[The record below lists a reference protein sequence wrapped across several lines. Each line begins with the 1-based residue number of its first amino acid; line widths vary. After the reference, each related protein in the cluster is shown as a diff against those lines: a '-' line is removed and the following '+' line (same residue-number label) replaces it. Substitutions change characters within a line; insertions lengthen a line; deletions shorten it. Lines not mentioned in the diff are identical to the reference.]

1 MSTGAITPPG
11 IDTDD
16 ARAALVRQRLAG
28 RRRAR
33 RSAIPR
39 ADRSAPL
46 RLSYGQ
52 EQMWFLDRLDPDSTR
67 YLVPLLVRLTGALD
81 AGVLADAW
89 QRLTDRHEIL
99 RTRYALHGEEPVQI
113 VSARERAALPLEDLT
128 HLPADE
134 RETRVRAIVTGEL
147 FVPFDLER
155 DLPVRARL
163 IRLGDAE
170 HVLAV
175 VFHHIAC
182 DAWSTE
188 VIGQE
193 LSALYTALVRGEEP
207 RLPEV
212 AVQYADFAAWQR
224 AEMSGATLER
234 HLDHWKEQL
243 AGISPIELPT
253 DRPRKA
259 VRDAAGDT
267 VAFSVP
273 AELASRLR
281 EFAQERTATPFMV
294 VLAAFQS
301 LLARHTGSAD
311 VTVGTV
317 VSGRGR
323 PELQGML
330 GYGINTLALRGS
342 WADGTSF
349 GELVDATKDTVLG
362 AFDHQGVPFAQL
374 IDAVQP
380 ERDLSRNPLFD
391 VALTM
396 HGERTSAFA
405 LPGIVAEP
413 FRAEGDA
420 AKYDLDLQLRQDA
433 DGTLHGHLEYAVE
446 LFDRTTAERLT
457 GQLVRL
463 LDAATAAP
471 DADLAHLSFLGDDEV
486 RLLIRGA
493 AVTGEVTRTVHQVFE
508 EQAARTPDAV
518 AVHFAGEEL
527 TYAELDE
534 RANRVAHHLIGLGVG
549 QETLVGVCLER
560 GTDLLPALL
569 GVLKAG
575 GAYLPLDPSQPAD
588 RIGYMLQDAAAPV
601 VVTERAHAGL
611 FDGLHDGPVLVLVL
625 DGDEGRAALAAAP
638 ATDPGART
646 DADSLIYVIYTSGST
661 GRPKGVGLTHA
672 NVRRLFTVTAHQTGF
687 RGDDVWTLFHSY
699 AFDFSVWEMW
709 GALLHGGRLV
719 VVPKDVAR
727 DPSAFLDLLVEQ
739 RVTVLNQTPS
749 AFRALVAAARE
760 GDPRTDRLALRTV
773 VFGGEKLE
781 VADLRPWA
789 DRLGLDA
796 PTLVNMYG
804 ITETTV
810 HVTHHR
816 LDEDDLARGAVSPVG
831 VPLDDLA
838 VRILDA
844 HGNLAPIGVPGEIH
858 VAGRG
863 VARGYLGR
871 PALTAE
877 RFVPDP
883 YGAPGDRLYR
893 SGDVARRL
901 ADGSLEF
908 LGRND
913 AQVKIRGFRVEL
925 GEINAALGAQDGV
938 RDAVV
943 LVRDDSQGSP
953 DSPGSP
959 GDKQLVAYVVP
970 AEGAAPDT
978 AGLRAAL
985 ARELP
990 EYMVPAT
997 FVTLDALPLTVNGK
1011 LDTKALPA
1019 PAARVAGTEYTAPRT
1034 GLEERTAAV
1043 WGEVLGHERVGVHD
1057 SFFDLGGHSLRAITL
1072 AGRLRE
1078 AGLDVSVRDLFEHR
1092 TVALLCERLADRAP
1106 VTATHGV
1113 RPFALVGDED
1123 RARLPEGLADAYP
1136 MSQVQLGMVV
1146 EMLSDSGRHPYH
1158 NVTSFRVPDNR
1169 SFDIGALRASV
1180 ASAVARHEV
1189 LRTSFDLNSYAV
1201 PMQLVHESVEPPVQG
1216 RDLRGLD
1223 DEAVRDAL
1231 RAFTAQ
1237 ERSRLIPLD
1246 SAPQLRL
1253 YGTACDDGSWWL
1265 TITECHAILDG
1276 WSHHSLLMEI
1286 VEGYHRA
1293 RAGQPV
1299 AAPAAPAVRF
1309 ADFIAA
1315 EVASRETGE
1324 DRAYWTG
1331 VIEGHAPFALPE
1343 AWAGD
1348 GVAGAPHRVKV
1359 PFHDLE
1365 PRLRALASTAG
1376 VSLKSVLHAAHLKTL
1391 STVTGDERFFTG
1403 LVCNARP
1410 EALGADGLYGMHLN
1424 TLPFAFD
1431 GAAGSWRDLVRRV
1444 FEREVELWPHRGYPM
1459 PDIQRQAETD
1469 APGGRLVSVR
1479 FSYHDFDQV
1488 DRERVDYLA
1497 SIDDSPTEFPLG
1509 VSARLGH
1516 LFLTGGRKHV
1526 SAEALER
1533 LAGTLRE
1540 VLVAMAAD
1548 PEGDASASYLPSATR
1563 ESLLEQGT
1571 GESAGFG
1578 DASVC
1583 ARFED
1588 QAARTPDAPAVSL
1601 AATTW
1606 TYAELDARADRLAHH
1621 LRASGVSGPGS
1632 VVGVLLDRGP
1642 ELLAS
1647 LLGVWKAGAAYVPI
1661 DPSYP
1666 AERIASMLD
1675 SAGAATA
1682 LTHSAYADRFGA
1694 GIGVLALDR
1703 DEAAVAARPA
1713 TRLARTDDADSL
1725 AYVIFTSGS
1734 TGRPKGVAVTHR
1746 GLANHVVWAARDLAS
1761 RGTTGAPLFSSVAFD
1776 LVVPNLWAPLVTG
1789 QQVHTIA
1796 QHTDTADLA
1805 RELAAAGPFSFI
1817 KLTPGH
1823 VDVLASQLS
1832 ADEAAALAPVL
1843 VIAGEALTR
1852 TTVERW
1858 RALAPDTDL
1867 INEYGPTEASVGTCV
1882 FPVTEAETGEVMP
1895 IGRPLPNMTMYV
1907 LDARLDQVAVGV
1919 PGELYV
1925 GGTGVARGYAS
1936 RPALTAERF
1945 VPDPYGP
1952 AGARLYR
1959 TGDLARTRPDGAVE
1973 FLGRLD
1979 DQVKIRG
1986 YRIEPGEVQTVVA
1999 EHPEV
2004 REAVVVPHETATGDL
2019 QLVAYYV
2026 PLEAGASVD
2035 GLAEHA
2041 ADRLPDYMLPAAY
2054 LALDEIPLNANGK
2067 TDKRALPSPDDADT
2081 DGGTAYV
2088 APRTHT
2094 EAQVAAIWSQV
2105 LGLDRVGVLDG
2116 FFDLG
2121 GHSIRAVALVGAL
2134 RAAGFDVGVREV
2146 FEYRTVAELSE
2157 FLTGRP
2163 APQETAPPVEPFAL
2177 LADEDR
2183 ARLPEG
2189 VVDAYPMSQVQLGM
2203 LVEMLADDTRR
2214 VYLNV
2219 ASFRIT
2225 DGTPFDADALRA
2237 ALDAVTGRHEMLRT
2251 SFDLDAFT
2259 APLQLVHPAAR
2270 IPLSVED
2277 LRQLSE
2283 GARELRVRDIMGE
2296 ERTRGLD
2303 LAAAPLL
2310 RMTAQVEAD
2319 DSWRLVVT
2327 VSHAITEGW
2336 SHRALLM
2343 ELLDVYRA
2351 LREGRAP
2358 APVEAPPVRY
2368 ADFIAAE
2375 LASLDSAEDRT
2386 YWQDVIGRYAP
2397 FTLPAGWAGSTAEPS
2412 QKYRLAVPVHDLE
2425 PRLRALATQAQVS
2438 FKSVLLAAH
2447 LKVMSTLTE
2456 EDGFFS
2462 GLVCSARPES
2472 PGAER
2477 VYGMYLNTLPFAF
2490 DRTAGS
2496 WTDLVR
2502 QVFAREAEV
2511 WDRRRFPMP
2520 VIQRD
2525 AGTGRLLHVR
2535 FSYQDFDHVDNKLVD
2550 AGASG
2555 GEGGT
2560 EFALAVSAVS
2570 GHLLLT
2576 THTHALAFA
2585 EGERLTA
2592 LYRQVLESMA
2602 ADPQGSAQD
2611 TYLPAEEREWLL
2623 ARNDTARDFPE
2634 ATVLRRF
2641 EEQAART
2648 PDAVAVRHAGGEVS
2662 YARLDALATRF
2673 AYRLRAAGVGA
2684 ESTVGVL
2691 LDRGPEL
2698 LATLLAVWKAGGA
2711 YVPIDPSYPAE
2722 RIASMCE
2729 SAAATLAVTQEAY
2742 ADRFPGAVSVLDVTE
2757 LAADNGE
2764 FGAVARV
2771 DDLERLAYVIFTSGS
2786 TGRPKGV
2793 QVPHRGLANHVAWAA
2808 DELAVRGTGGA
2819 PLFSSVAF
2827 DLVVP
2832 NLWGPLVTGQA
2843 VHVVPQDTL
2852 PADLSAA
2859 LLDGGPYSFV
2869 KLTPGHLDILTEQ
2882 LTTEQVDRLS
2892 QVYVVAGEAL
2902 PGATANQSLEVL
2914 GSGRM
2919 INEYGPTEAS
2929 VGSTIH
2935 PVTAHVPLD
2944 VVPIGRPLPN
2954 MTAYVLDAAMREVP
2968 AGVLGELY
2976 VGGTGVARG
2985 YAGRPDLTAERF
2997 VPDPYGPAG
3006 SRLYRTGDRVR
3017 MLADGNIEFLGRLD
3031 DQVKIRG
3038 YRVELGE
3045 VQAVLAALPTV
3056 RDAVVAV
3063 HEPTPGDKR
3072 LVAYLVPE
3080 EGRQLPDAAALAD
3093 DCGALLPEYMVPSA
3107 FVTLDAVPLNAN
3119 GKVDRKALAAPDR
3132 SAMRSGRDFVAPR
3145 TDTERMLAKIWS
3157 EVLGVDE
3164 IGVHDEFFELG
3175 GHSILM
3181 IQVLAA
3187 ARREGL
3193 AVSVWR
3199 MYQHGTLIDLA
3210 AAIDEDSAA
3219 ADAAAAVVEEAPAA
3233 EPARVEVPAELLA
3246 SLLKQAAGG
3255 DATRLAEGPL
3265 AEVAAL
3271 LGGETRATGTVALGD
3286 LESLMAE
3293 HQVPGVSLALLG
3305 ADGSVRT
3312 HAAGVLAVDGD
3323 RPVTPDTLFQVGSIS
3338 KHVTA
3343 FATLRLVAEGRIA
3356 LDDPI
3361 EAHLTSWHLDELDS
3375 APGAVTVRQLLG
3387 HTAGLARHRSVG
3399 FPPGGEVPTL
3409 GDLLE
3414 GTGIVSTPRV
3424 RRQLVPGS
3432 TFRKSST
3439 HYWVLQQLLEDVT
3452 GEAFQDLAHRLV
3464 LAPLA
3469 MTGSSFGQD
3478 FPATAG
3484 RPVALGHHVKGV
3496 AMEGGWRARAHLA
3509 AAGLWTTAGDLAKL
3523 ARQIRASLLGH
3534 EGALLP
3540 RTVAQE
3546 LLATHPGSFY
3556 GLGTIVDDTG
3566 SDAEFG
3572 HGGEPAGYWNLSL
3585 SHLGSGVGLVALTNS
3600 DSGKSVVKQL
3610 TARLGK
3616 AEEAFGKGELMA
3628 DWASAGT
3635 GTDAPADH
3643 PLLSPVV
3650 TDEERA

>member
-1 MSTGAITPPG
+1 MSTGATTPPG
-11 IDTDD
+11 IDTDEARD
-16 ARAALVRQRLAG
+16 AIVRQRLAG
-28 RRRAR
+28 RRRTR
-33 RSAIPR
+33 RGAIPK
-39 ADRSAPL
+39 ADRNAPL

-52 EQMWFLDRLDPDSTR
+52 EQMWFLNRLDPDSTQ

-99 RTRYALHGEEPVQI
+99 RTRYGLHGEEPVQI
-113 VSARERAALPLEDLT
+113 VSERERVTLPLEDLT
-128 HLPADE
+128 HLPEDE
-134 RETRVRAIVTGEL
+134 REARVQAIVTGEI

-188 VIGQE
+188 IVGQE
-193 LSALYTALVRGEEP
+193 LSALYAALVKGEEP
-207 RLPEV
+207 RLPDV

-224 AEMSGATLER
+224 SEMSGATLER
-234 HLDHWKEQL
+234 HLAHWKGEL
-243 AGISPIELPT
+243 AGITPIELPT

-259 VRDAAGDT
+259 VRDARGDT

-273 AELASRLR
+273 AVLAGRVR
-281 EFAQERTATPFMV
+281 EFARERAATPFMV

-330 GYGINTLALRGS
+330 GYGINTLALRGR

-349 GELVDATKDTVLG
+349 RDLVDATKGTVLG
-362 AFDHQGVPFAQL
+362 AFDHQGVPFARL

-396 HGERTSAFA
+396 HGERTSSFA
-405 LPGIVAEP
+405 LPGIAAEP
-413 FRAEGDA
+413 YRAEGDA

-446 LFDRTTAERLT
+446 LFDRATAERLT

-463 LDAATAAP
+463 LDAATADP
-471 DADLAHLSFLGDDEV
+471 DADLAQLAFLGADEV
-486 RLLIRGA
+486 RLLTQGA
-493 AVTGEVTRTVHQVFE
+493 AVTGEVTRTVHRAFE

-518 AVHFAGEEL
+518 AVHAAGEEL
-527 TYAELDE
+527 TYAELNE
-534 RANRVAHHLIGLGVG
+534 RANRVAHHLVGLGVG

-560 GTDLLPALL
+560 GADLMPALL

-601 VVTERAHAGL
+601 VVTERAHAEL
-611 FDGLHDGPVLVLVL
+611 LNGLHDGPVLVL
-625 DGDEGRAALAAAP
+625 DGEEDRAALAARP
-638 ATDPGART
+638 VTDPAPRT

-672 NVRRLFTVTAHQTGF
+672 NVERLFTVSAHQTGF
-687 RGDDVWTLFHSY
+687 RTDDVWTLFHSY

-719 VVPKDVAR
+719 VVPKDVSR
-727 DPSAFLDLLVEQ
+727 DPSGFLDLLVEQ

-760 GDPRTDRLALRTV
+760 GDPRVGELALRTV

-789 DRLGLDA
+789 DRVGLNA

-810 HVTHHR
+810 HVTHHL
-816 LDEDDLARGAVSPVG
+816 LDEDDLARGSVSPVG

-925 GEINAALGAQDGV
+925 GEINAALTAQDGV

-943 LVRDDSQGSP
+943 LVREDI
-953 DSPGSP
+953 P

-970 AEGAAPDT
+970 ADGAAPDA
-978 AGLRAAL
+978 AGLRALL

-990 EYMVPAT
+990 EYMVPET
-997 FVTLDALPLTVNGK
+997 FVALDALPLTVNGK
-1011 LDTKALPA
+1011 LDAKALPA
-1019 PAARVAGTEYTAPRT
+1019 PAARAAASEYTAPRSA
-1034 GLEERTAAV
+1034 LEERTAAV
-1043 WGEVLGHERVGVHD
+1043 WGEVLGVDRVGVHD

-1078 AGLDVSVRDLFEHR
+1078 AGLDVGVRDLFEYR
-1092 TVALLCERLADRAP
+1092 TVALLCEQLADRAP
-1106 VTATHGV
+1106 VTTTHGV
-1113 RPFALVGDED
+1113 RPFALIGDED
-1123 RARLPEGLADAYP
+1123 RAGLPVGVVDAYP
-1136 MSQVQLGMVV
+1136 MSQVQIGMVV

-1158 NVTSFRVPDNR
+1158 NVTSFRVPDDR
-1169 SFDIGALRASV
+1169 SFDIEALRASV

-1189 LRTSFDLNSYAV
+1189 LRTSFDLNSYSV
-1201 PMQLVHESVEPPVQG
+1201 PMQVVYEQVELPVQG
-1216 RDLRGLD
+1216 RDLRGLG
-1223 DEAVRDAL
+1223 DEEVRDAL
-1231 RAFTAQ
+1231 RAFTAK

-1293 RAGQPV
+1293 RDGQPV
-1299 AAPAAPAVRF
+1299 DAPAAPDVRF

-1315 EVASRETGE
+1315 EVASREAGE

-1331 VIEGHAPFALPE
+1331 IIEGHTPFALPE

-1365 PRLRALASTAG
+1365 PQLRALASTAG
-1376 VSLKSVLHAAHLKTL
+1376 ASLKSVLHAAHLKVL
-1391 STVTGDERFFTG
+1391 STVAGDERFFTG

-1431 GAAGSWRDLVRRV
+1431 GASGTWRDLVRRV

-1459 PDIQRQAETD
+1459 PDIQRQAEE
-1469 APGGRLVSVR
+1469 GQRLVSVR

-1488 DRERVDYLA
+1488 DRDRVDYLA

-1548 PEGDASASYLPSATR
+1548 PEGDADASYLPSATR
-1563 ESLLEQGT
+1563 KTLVEQGT
-1571 GESAGFG
+1571 GERADFG

-1583 ARFED
+1583 ARFEE
-1588 QAARTPDAPAVSL
+1588 QAVRTPGAPAVGF
-1601 AATTW
+1601 AGEVV
-1606 TYAELDARADRLAHH
+1606 TYAQLDVRANQIAHH
-1621 LRASGVSGPGS
+1621 LRASGVSGPGA

-1642 ELLAS
+1642 DLVAS

-1666 AERIASMLD
+1666 AERIASMLE
-1675 SAGAATA
+1675 SAGAVTA
-1682 LTHSAYADRFGA
+1682 LTHSAYADRFGSDR
-1694 GIGVLALDR
+1694 GLVLLDR
-1703 DEAAVAARPA
+1703 HASLIDGRPRSA
-1713 TRLARTDDADSL
+1713 PERAEDGGAL

-1746 GLANHVVWAARDLAS
+1746 GLANHVAWAARDLAS

-1789 QQVHTIA
+1789 QRVHTIA
-1796 QHTDTADLA
+1796 QDTDTADLA
-1805 RELAAAGPFSFI
+1805 RELSAAGPFSFI

-1823 VDVLASQLS
+1823 VDVLASQLTAEQAS
-1832 ADEAAALAPVL
+1832 ALAPVL

-1858 RALAPDTDL
+1858 RALAPGTEL
-1867 INEYGPTEASVGTCV
+1867 VNEYGPTEASVGTCV
-1882 FPVTEAETGEVMP
+1882 FPVTDAESGEVMP

-1919 PGELYV
+1919 AGELYV
-1925 GGTGVARGYAS
+1925 GGTGVARGYAG
-1936 RPALTAERF
+1936 RPGLTAERF

-1986 YRIEPGEVQTVVA
+1986 YRIEPGEIQTVVA
-1999 EHPEV
+1999 EHPAV
-2004 REAVVVPHETATGDL
+2004 REAVVVPHETATGDI

-2026 PLEAGASVD
+2026 PSGAADTSAAE
-2035 GLAEHA
+2035 LAEHSGA
-2041 ADRLPDYMLPAAY
+2041 RLPDYMLPAAY
-2054 LALDEIPLNANGK
+2054 IALDEIPLNANGK
-2067 TDKRALPSPDDADT
+2067 TDKRALPAPDDT
-2081 DGGTAYV
+2081 GLDGGTSYV
-2088 APRTHT
+2088 APRTIT

-2105 LGLDRVGVLDG
+2105 LGLERVGVLDG

-2134 RAAGFDVGVREV
+2134 RTAGFDVGVREV

-2163 APQETAPPVEPFAL
+2163 APQETAAPVEPFAL

-2183 ARLPEG
+2183 AGLPEG

-2203 LVEMLADDTRR
+2203 LVEMLADDERR

-2237 ALDAVTGRHEMLRT
+2237 ALDVVTGRHEMLRT

-2259 APLQLVHPAAR
+2259 QPLQIVHPKAR
-2270 IPLSVED
+2270 IPLAVED

-2283 GARELRVRDIMGE
+2283 GARELRVRNIMSE

-2351 LREGRAP
+2351 LREGGVPAP
-2358 APVEAPPVRY
+2358 AEPTPVRY

-2386 YWQDVIGRYAP
+2386 YWQDLIGRYAP
-2397 FTLPAGWAGSTAEPS
+2397 FALPAGWAGDPTQPS
-2412 QKYRLAVPVHDLE
+2412 EKYRLAVPVHDLE
-2425 PRLRALATQAQVS
+2425 PRLRALATQARAS

-2490 DRTAGS
+2490 DRTAGN

-2520 VIQRD
+2520 VIQRE
-2525 AGTGRLLHVR
+2525 AGAGRLLHVR
-2535 FSYQDFDHVDNKLVD
+2535 FSYQDFDHVDDKLVD

-2576 THTHALAFA
+2576 THTHALAR
-2585 EGERLTA
+2585 EQGERLTA
-2592 LYRQVLESMA
+2592 LYRQVLEAMA
-2602 ADPQGSAQD
+2602 GDPRGSAQD
-2611 TYLPAEEREWLL
+2611 TYLPAPEREWLL
-2623 ARNDTARDFPE
+2623 AQNDTALDFPE
-2634 ATVLRRF
+2634 ATVLQRF
-2641 EEQAART
+2641 EEQVART
-2648 PDAVAVRHAGGEVS
+2648 PDAVAVRHAGGELS
-2662 YARLDALATRF
+2662 YAGLDARATRF

-2691 LDRGPEL
+2691 LDRGPDL

-2729 SAAATLAVTQEAY
+2729 SAGARLAVTQEGY
-2742 ADRFPGAVSVLDVTE
+2742 ADRFPAAVPVLDIAR
-2757 LAADNGE
+2757 LADGDGE

-2771 DDLERLAYVIFTSGS
+2771 DDPERLAYVIFTSGS

-2852 PADLSAA
+2852 PADLPAV

-2902 PGATANQSLEVL
+2902 PGSTANRSLEVL

-2935 PVTAHVPLD
+2935 PVTDHVGLD

-2968 AGVLGELY
+2968 AGVVGELY

-2985 YAGRPDLTAERF
+2985 YAGRPGLTAERF

-3017 MLADGNIEFLGRLD
+3017 MQADGNIEFLGRLD

-3045 VQAVLAALPTV
+3045 VQAVLAAHPAV

-3072 LVAYLVPE
+3072 LVAYCVPA
-3080 EGRQLPDAAALAD
+3080 EGQRLPDASALAE

-3107 FVTLDAVPLNAN
+3107 FVALDAIPLNAN

-3132 SAMRSGRDFVAPR
+3132 SAMRSGREFVAPR
-3145 TDTERMLAKIWS
+3145 TDTERTLAKIWS

-3193 AVSVWR
+3193 TVSVWR
-3199 MYQHGTLIDLA
+3199 MYQHGTLVDLA
-3210 AAIDEDSAA
+3210 AAIDEDR
-3219 ADAAAAVVEEAPAA
+3219 AAAAAEEAAKAAKEAEA
-3233 EPARVEVPAELLA
+3233 EPAPVEVPAELLA
-3246 SLLKQAAGG
+3246 SLLRQAAGG
-3255 DATRLAEGPL
+3255 DATRLTEGPL
-3265 AEVAAL
+3265 AQVAAL
-3271 LGGETRATGTVALGD
+3271 LGGAQATAEAQETVALDD
-3286 LESLMAE
+3286 LDALMAE
-3293 HQVPGVSLALLG
+3293 HRVPGVSLALLG

-3343 FATLRLVAEGRIA
+3343 FATLRLVAEGRIG
-3356 LDDPI
+3356 LDDSI
-3361 EAHLTSWHLDELDS
+3361 DTHLTSWSLDELDS
-3375 APGAVTVRQLLG
+3375 APGAVTVRHLLG

-3409 GDLLE
+3409 LDLLE
-3414 GTGIVSTPRV
+3414 GTGAVSTPRV

-3464 LAPLA
+3464 LAPLG
-3469 MTGSSFGQD
+3469 MTGSSFDQD
-3478 FPATAG
+3478 FQRTSG

-3496 AMEGGWRARAHLA
+3496 AMEGGWRERAHLA
-3509 AAGLWTTAGDLAKL
+3509 AAGLWTTAEDIARL
-3523 ARQIRASLLGH
+3523 ARQVRASLLGH

-3540 RTVAQE
+3540 RAVAQE

-3566 SDAEFG
+3566 GDAEFG

-3600 DSGKSVVKQL
+3600 DSGKGVVKHL

-3616 AEEAFGKGELMA
+3616 HEETFGKGELMA
-3628 DWASAGT
+3628 DWAAAGT
-3635 GTDAPADH
+3635 GSAAPAGH

>member
-1 MSTGAITPPG
+1 MSTGAIPPAG
-11 IDTDD
+11 VD
-16 ARAALVRQRLAG
+16 AASPREELVKQRLAG
-28 RRRAR
+28 RRRGR
-33 RSAIPR
+33 RTGIPK
-39 ADRSAPL
+39 ADRTAPL

-52 EQMWFLDRLDPDSTR
+52 EQMWFLNRLNPGSAQ
-67 YLVPLLVRLTGALD
+67 YLVPLLVRLTGELD
-81 AGVLADAW
+81 ATALAGAW

-99 RTRYALHGEEPVQI
+99 RTRYGLHDEEPVQL
-113 VSARERAALPLEDLT
+113 VSAAERVPLPLDDLT
-128 HLPADE
+128 HLPRGE
-134 RETRVRAIVTGEL
+134 RGAGVQAIVTDEL

-163 IRLGDAE
+163 VRLGDEE
-170 HVLAV
+170 HVLAI

-188 VIGQE
+188 VVGQE
-193 LSALYTALVRGEEP
+193 LSVLYTALACGEEP

-212 AVQYADFAAWQR
+212 PLQYADFAAWQR
-224 AEMSGATLER
+224 AEMSGPTLER
-234 HLDHWKEQL
+234 HLDYWKDEL
-243 AGISPIELPT
+243 AGLTPIELPT

-259 VRDAAGDT
+259 VRDATGDT
-267 VAFSVP
+267 VAFSMP
-273 AELASRLR
+273 AELARRLK
-281 EFAQERTATPFMV
+281 EFAQQRAATPFMV

-301 LLARHTGSAD
+301 LLARYTGSTD

-323 PELQGML
+323 PELQGL
-330 GYGINTLALRGS
+330 IGYGINSLPLRGR
-342 WADGTSF
+342 WQDGASF
-349 GELVDATKDTVLG
+349 DALVAAAKDTVLG

-391 VALTM
+391 VALTL

-405 LPGIVAEP
+405 LPGIVAES
-413 FRAEGDA
+413 FQAEGNA

-457 GQLVRL
+457 GHLVRL
-463 LDAATAAP
+463 LDAATAHP
-471 DADLAHLSFLGDDEV
+471 DADLARLPYLGADEL
-486 RLLIRGA
+486 RLLTRGA
-493 AVTGEVTRTVHQVFE
+493 AVTGEVIGTVHGAFE

-518 AVHFAGEEL
+518 AVHFDGEEL
-527 TYAELDE
+527 TYAELNE
-534 RANRVAHHLIGLGVG
+534 RANRVAHHLRGLGVG

-560 GTDLLPALL
+560 GTDLMPALL

-588 RIGYMLQDAAAPV
+588 RIGYMLDDAGAPV
-601 VVTERAHAGL
+601 VVTERAHGDML
-611 FDGLHDGPVLVLVL
+611 SGLHDGPLLVL
-625 DGDEGRAALAAAP
+625 DGDEGCAALAAASCDNP
-638 ATDPGART
+638 VGHGDT
-646 DADSLIYVIYTSGST
+646 DSLIYVIYTSGST
-661 GRPKGVGLTHA
+661 GRPKGVALTHA
-672 NVRRLFTVTAHQTGF
+672 NVRRLFTVTARQTEF
-687 RGDDVWTLFHSY
+687 RTDDVWTLFHSY

-719 VVPKDVAR
+719 VVPKDVSR

-749 AFRALVAAARE
+749 AFRALVSAARA
-760 GDPRTDRLALRTV
+760 GDPRVDELALRTV

-789 DRLGLDA
+789 GRVGLSA

-810 HVTHHR
+810 HVTHYA
-816 LDEDDLARGAVSPVG
+816 LDEGDLQGSVSPVG

-838 VRILDA
+838 IRILDA
-844 HGNLAPIGVPGEIH
+844 HGNLAPIGVPGEVH

-863 VARGYLGR
+863 VARGYMGR

-877 RFVPDP
+877 RFVPDEF
-883 YGAPGDRLYR
+883 GAPGDRLYR

-913 AQVKIRGFRVEL
+913 AQVKIRGFRIEL
-925 GEINAALGAQDGV
+925 GEINSALCAQDGV
-938 RDAVV
+938 RDAVA
-943 LVRDDSQGSP
+943 LVREDT
-953 DSPGSP
+953 P

-970 AEGAAPDT
+970 AAGDGSAAP
-978 AGLRAAL
+978 AAAELRAAL

-990 EYMVPAT
+990 EYMLPAT

-1011 LDTKALPA
+1011 FDTKALPA
-1019 PAARVAGTEYTAPRT
+1019 PAGRVAGTEYTAPRT
-1034 GLEERTAAV
+1034 DLERRTAAI
-1043 WGEVLGHERVGVHD
+1043 WSDVLGVAEVGIHD
-1057 SFFDLGGHSLRAITL
+1057 SFFDLGGHSLRAINL

-1092 TVALLCERLADRAP
+1092 TVALLCEQLVGRAP

-1113 RPFALVGDED
+1113 RPFALVSDED
-1123 RARLPEGLADAYP
+1123 RARLPEGLTDAYP
-1136 MSQVQLGMVV
+1136 MSQVQIGMVV
-1146 EMLSDSGRHPYH
+1146 EMLSDGGRHPYH
-1158 NVTSFRVPDNR
+1158 NVTSFRIPDNR
-1169 SFDIGALRASV
+1169 PFDIEALRASV
-1180 ASAVARHEV
+1180 ASAVARHNV

-1201 PMQLVHESVEPPVQG
+1201 PMQLVHENVELPVAG
-1216 RDLRGLD
+1216 RDLRGVD
-1223 DEAVRDAL
+1223 DEAIRREL
-1231 RAFTAQ
+1231 RAFTEQ
-1237 ERSRLIPLD
+1237 ERSWLIPLD

-1276 WSHHSLLMEI
+1276 WSHHSLLMEV

-1293 RAGQPV
+1293 REGRAID
-1299 AAPAAPAVRF
+1299 APPAPDVRF

-1315 EVASRETGE
+1315 EVASRESG
-1324 DRAYWTG
+1324 DDLAYWTG
-1331 VIEGHAPFALPE
+1331 IIEGHAPFELPE

-1365 PRLRALASTAG
+1365 DKLRALASTVGA
-1376 VSLKSVLHAAHLKTL
+1376 SLKSVLHAAHLKVL
-1391 STVTGDERFFTG
+1391 STVTGDECFFTG

-1410 EALGADGLYGMHLN
+1410 EVLGAEGLYGMHLN

-1431 GAAGSWRDLVRRV
+1431 GARGTWRDLVRQV

-1459 PDIQRQAETD
+1459 PDIQRLAEH
-1469 APGGRLVSVR
+1469 GRRLVSVR

-1488 DRERVDYLA
+1488 DRAQVDYLS

-1516 LFLTGGRKHV
+1516 LFLTGGRKYV
-1526 SAEALER
+1526 SAEGLER

-1540 VLVAMAAD
+1540 VLVAMATA
-1548 PEGDASASYLPSATR
+1548 PEGDASASYLPPATR
-1563 ESLLEQGT
+1563 QLLLGQGT
-1571 GESAGFG
+1571 GERADFG
-1578 DASVC
+1578 AATVC
-1583 ARFED
+1583 ARFEE

-1601 AATTW
+1601 GSTTL
-1606 TYAELDARADRLAHH
+1606 TYAELDARANQIAHH
-1621 LRASGVSGPGS
+1621 LRASDAGA

-1642 ELLAS
+1642 DLIVS
-1647 LLGVWKAGAAYVPI
+1647 LLGVWKAGATYVPL

-1666 AERIASMLD
+1666 AERIASMLG

-1682 LTHSAYADRFGA
+1682 LTHSAYADRFGD
-1694 GIGVLALDR
+1694 GIDVLALDW
-1703 DEAAVAARPA
+1703 DEEAVAARPA
-1713 TRLARTDDADSL
+1713 TRLRRTDDGDAL

-1734 TGRPKGVAVTHR
+1734 TGRPKGVAVTHG
-1746 GLANHVVWAARDLAS
+1746 GLANHVAWAARDLAS
-1761 RGTTGAPLFSSVAFD
+1761 RGTRGAPLFSSVAFD

-1789 QQVHTIA
+1789 QCVHTIA
-1796 QHTDTADLA
+1796 QDTDTADLA
-1805 RELAAAGPFSFI
+1805 RELVVAGPFSFI

-1823 VDVLASQLS
+1823 VDVLAAQLT
-1832 ADEAAALAPVL
+1832 AEEATALAPVL
-1843 VIAGEALTR
+1843 VVAGEAFTR
-1852 TTVERW
+1852 TTLERW
-1858 RALAPDTDL
+1858 RALAPDTE
-1867 INEYGPTEASVGTCV
+1867 IVNEYGPTEASVGTCV
-1882 FPVTEAETGEVMP
+1882 YPVPDGESSEVLP

-1907 LDARLDQVAVGV
+1907 LDDRLALAPIGV

-1925 GGTGVARGYAS
+1925 GGTGVARGYAG
-1936 RPALTAERF
+1936 RPGLTAERF

-1986 YRIEPGEVQTVVA
+1986 YRIEPGEIGTVVA
-1999 EHPEV
+1999 EHPAV
-2004 REAVVVPHETATGDL
+2004 REAVVVPQESATGDL
-2019 QLVAYYV
+2019 QLIAYYV
-2026 PLEAGASVD
+2026 PEAGGTAAEK
-2035 GLAEHA
+2035 LAEHTA
-2041 ADRLPDYMLPAAY
+2041 ARLPHYMLPATY
-2054 LALDEIPLNANGK
+2054 IALDEIPLNANGK
-2067 TDKRALPSPDDADT
+2067 TDKRALPSPDGAELT
-2081 DGGTAYV
+2081 TGTTYV
-2088 APRTHT
+2088 APRTIT
-2094 EAQVAAIWSQV
+2094 EAQIAVIWAQV
-2105 LGLDRVGVLDG
+2105 LGLERVSVLDG

-2134 RAAGFDVGVREV
+2134 RAAGYDVGVREV

-2157 FLTGRP
+2157 LLTGRP
-2163 APQETAPPVEPFAL
+2163 APSESAPPVEPFTL
-2177 LADEDR
+2177 LAEEDR
-2183 ARLPEG
+2183 QRLPEG

-2203 LVEMLADDTRR
+2203 LVEMLADDEKRA
-2214 VYLNV
+2214 YLNV

-2237 ALDAVTGRHEMLRT
+2237 ALDVVTERHEMLRT

-2259 APLQLVHPAAR
+2259 TPLQLVHPTAR
-2270 IPLSVED
+2270 IPLAVED
-2277 LRQLSE
+2277 LRALSD
-2283 GARELRVRDIMGE
+2283 DIGE
-2296 ERTRGLD
+2296 ERVRTVMAEERTLGLD
-2303 LAAAPLL
+2303 LAVAPLL

-2343 ELLDVYRA
+2343 ELLDVYRD
-2351 LREGRAP
+2351 LREGCTPP
-2358 APVEAPPVRY
+2358 AVEAPPVRY

-2375 LASLDSAEDRT
+2375 LASLESTDDRR
-2386 YWQDVIGRYAP
+2386 YWQDVIGRHAP
-2397 FTLPAGWAGSTAEPS
+2397 FTLPSGWARDTTEPLER
-2412 QKYRLAVPVHDLE
+2412 YRLAVPLHDLE
-2425 PRLRALATQAQVS
+2425 PRLRGLATQAQVS

-2447 LKVMSTLTE
+2447 LKVLSSLTE
-2456 EDGFFS
+2456 EEGFFS
-2462 GLVCSARPES
+2462 GLVCSARPEL

-2490 DRTAGS
+2490 DRTAAT

-2520 VIQRD
+2520 AIQRD
-2525 AGTGRLLHVR
+2525 AGVGRLLEVR
-2535 FSYQDFDHVDNKLVD
+2535 FSYQDFDHVDDKLVD

-2576 THTHALAFA
+2576 THTHTLAHA
-2585 EGERLTA
+2585 QGERLTG
-2592 LYRQVLESMA
+2592 LYRQVLEAMA
-2602 ADPQGSAQD
+2602 ADPQGSAQA
-2611 TYLPAEEREWLL
+2611 TYLPAEEEEWLL
-2623 ARNDTARDFPE
+2623 AQNHTARDFP
-2634 ATVLRRF
+2634 ALTVLQRF

-2648 PDAVAVRHAGGEVS
+2648 PDAPAVRHRGGQVS
-2662 YARLDALATRF
+2662 YAELDARATEF
-2673 AYRLRAAGVGA
+2673 AHRLRAAGVGA
-2684 ESTVGVL
+2684 ESAVGVL
-2691 LDRGPEL
+2691 LDRGPDL
-2698 LATLLAVWKAGGA
+2698 IATLLAVWKAGGA

-2722 RIASMCE
+2722 RISAMCE
-2729 SAAATLAVTQEAY
+2729 SAGTALAVTQEAY
-2742 ADRFPGAVSVLDVTE
+2742 ADRFPGGSSVLDIE
-2757 LAADNGE
+2757 DLADGKGE
-2764 FGAVARV
+2764 TGALARV
-2771 DDLERLAYVIFTSGS
+2771 DDPERLAYVIFTSGS

-2793 QVPHRGLANHVAWAA
+2793 QIPHRGLANHVAWAA
-2808 DELAVRGTGGA
+2808 EELATRGTGGA

-2832 NLWGPLVTGQA
+2832 NLWGPLVTGQS
-2843 VHVVPQDTL
+2843 VHVVAQDTV

-2859 LLDGGPYSFV
+2859 LLDGGPYSFI

-2882 LTTEQVDRLS
+2882 LTTEQVERLS

-2902 PGATANQSLEVL
+2902 PGATANSSLEVL
-2914 GSGRM
+2914 GVGRM

-2929 VGSTIH
+2929 VGSTVY
-2935 PVTAHVPLD
+2935 PVTDHVDLD

-2954 MTAYVLDAAMREVP
+2954 MTTYVLDRAMRPVP
-2968 AGVLGELY
+2968 VGVLGELY
-2976 VGGTGVARG
+2976 VGGTGVARS

-3006 SRLYRTGDRVR
+3006 ARLYRTGDRVR
-3017 MLADGNIEFLGRLD
+3017 MLADGNVEFLGRLD

-3045 VQAVLAALPTV
+3045 VQAVLAALPAV
-3056 RDAVVAV
+3056 RDAVVVV

-3072 LVAYLVPE
+3072 LVAYCVPP
-3080 EGRQLPDAAALAD
+3080 EGQQLPDASALAD

-3107 FVTLDAVPLNAN
+3107 FVALDSIPLNAN
-3119 GKVDRKALAAPDR
+3119 GKVDRKVLAAPDR
-3132 SAMRSGRDFVAPR
+3132 SAMRSGHAFVAPR
-3145 TDTERMLAKIWS
+3145 TDTERTLAKIWS

-3164 IGVHDEFFELG
+3164 IGVHDEFFDLG

-3193 AVSVWR
+3193 TVSVWR
-3199 MYQHGTLIDLA
+3199 MYQHGTLVDLA
-3210 AAIDEDSAA
+3210 AAIDEDV
-3219 ADAAAAVVEEAPAA
+3219 AAAAAEEAAKAEEARPAQ
-3233 EPARVEVPAELLA
+3233 VEVPTELLA
-3246 SLLKQAAGG
+3246 SLLEQAAGG
-3255 DATRLAEGPL
+3255 DAGRLSEGPL
-3265 AEVAAL
+3265 AQVAAL
-3271 LGGETRATGTVALGD
+3271 LGAGAGAGGEAEEPGVALDD
-3286 LESLMAE
+3286 LADLMAE
-3293 HQVPGVSLALLG
+3293 HQVPGVSLAVLG
-3305 ADGSVRT
+3305 VGGSVRT
-3312 HAAGVLAVDGD
+3312 HAAGVLSVDGGG
-3323 RPVTPDTLFQVGSIS
+3323 PVTPDTLFQVGSIS

-3343 FATLRLVAEGRIA
+3343 FATLRLAAEGRID

-3361 EAHLTSWHLDELDS
+3361 STHLTSWQLDGLDS
-3375 APGAVTVRQLLG
+3375 THGAVTVRHLLG

-3399 FPPGGEVPTL
+3399 FQPGAEVPTL
-3409 GDLLE
+3409 LDLLN
-3414 GTGIVSTPRV
+3414 GTGVVSTPRV

-3439 HYWVLQQLLEDVT
+3439 HYWVLQQLLEDAT

-3464 LAPLA
+3464 LAPLG
-3469 MTGSSFGQD
+3469 MTGSSFDQS
-3478 FPATAG
+3478 FPDTAG

-3496 AMEGGWRARAHLA
+3496 AMEGGWRERAHLA
-3509 AAGLWTTAGDLAKL
+3509 AAGLWTTAEDLARL
-3523 ARQIRASLLGH
+3523 VRQVRASLLGH
-3534 EGALLP
+3534 DGALLP
-3540 RTVAQE
+3540 RVVAQE

-3566 SDAEFG
+3566 TDTEFG
-3572 HGGEPAGYWNLSL
+3572 HGGEPAGYRNLLL
-3585 SHLGSGVGLVALTNS
+3585 SQLHSGVGLVVLTNS
-3600 DSGKSVVKQL
+3600 DSGKDVLKYL
-3610 TARLGK
+3610 TARLSK
-3616 AEEAFGKGELMA
+3616 IEEAFGKGELMNEWA
-3628 DWASAGT
+3628 DLETGSEAASE
-3635 GTDAPADH
+3635 H
-3643 PLLSPVV
+3643 PLLSPSV